1 MSSSLTDSWPSP
13 QGTEIHQFY
22 NNTCSLA
29 WCHQTS
35 CLLDVYADWY
45 QVQAQKVAPKIKA
58 LLEEYESSKF
68 QTVESLEEL
77 KKYMEEKDLIR
88 LLPGTVPGFAL
99 RNRKWG
105 MFFSL
110 FTLEYMLTDTWHS
123 AT

>member
-1 MSSSLTDSWPSP
+1 M
-13 QGTEIHQFY
+13 
-22 NNTCSLA
+22 
-29 WCHQTS
+29 
-35 CLLDVYADWY
+35 
-45 QVQAQKVAPKIKA
+45 QAQKVAPKIKA

-105 MFFSL
+105 MFFFSL
-110 FTLEYMLTDTWHS
+110 PFTLE
-123 AT
+123 